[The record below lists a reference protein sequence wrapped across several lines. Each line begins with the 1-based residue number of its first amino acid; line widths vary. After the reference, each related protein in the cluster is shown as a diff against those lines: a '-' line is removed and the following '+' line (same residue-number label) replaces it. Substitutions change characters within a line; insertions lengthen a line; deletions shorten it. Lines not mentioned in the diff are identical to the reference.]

1 MPEKSCSFCHMKES
15 ALTYE
20 IAGKNL
26 IHSTDIEDKEV
37 YICLECVETCA
48 DIMRRLRA
56 EERKAV
62 EANEN
67 L

>member
-1 MPEKSCSFCHMKES
+1 MKES

-37 YICLECVETCA
+37 YICFECVETCA

-56 EERKAV
+56 VERKAA
-62 EANEN
+62 EANED

>member
-1 MPEKSCSFCHMKES
+1 MKES
-15 ALTYE
+15 ELTYE

-26 IHSTDIEDKEV
+26 IHSTDIEGKEV

-56 EERKAV
+56 VERKAA
-62 EANEN
+62 EANED